1 MAKPL
6 MAKRKQK
13 RRAKNKLQGSPEGT
27 LIRADEEKLPQAP
40 AQVYRAHER
49 TMVRSTLFSAD
60 FEAVIEII
68 AIDRVYR
75 AMLAGLG
82 RRFLMAPQQPLLEPP
97 IAD

>member
-1 MAKPL
+1 

-13 RRAKNKLQGSPEGT
+13 RRAKNKLPGSPEGE
-27 LIRADEEKLPQAP
+27 LIKAEAEKLPHAP
-40 AQVYRAHER
+40 AQVYRAQS
-49 TMVRSTLFSAD
+49 TNLVRSTLFSAD

-82 RRFLMAPQQPLLEPP
+82 RRFLTGPQQPLLEPP
-97 IAD
+97 KPAE